1 MLKHSLSLVSLNA
14 QELSSLA
21 CWFRLYKQSSVCTNK
36 AHGVAVQR
44 NDFST
49 MHAPMNTYY
58 IYRICMRLR
67 WHVDVSRRAV
77 PARVGIHLAAAEGKP
92 VAGRTW

>member
-1 MLKHSLSLVSLNA
+1 M
-14 QELSSLA
+14 
-21 CWFRLYKQSSVCTNK
+21 
-36 AHGVAVQR
+36 QR

-77 PARVGIHLAAAEGKP
+77 PARVGSARHASCVDCDCPPPALELFALAAAVP
-92 VAGRTW
+92 VPVR